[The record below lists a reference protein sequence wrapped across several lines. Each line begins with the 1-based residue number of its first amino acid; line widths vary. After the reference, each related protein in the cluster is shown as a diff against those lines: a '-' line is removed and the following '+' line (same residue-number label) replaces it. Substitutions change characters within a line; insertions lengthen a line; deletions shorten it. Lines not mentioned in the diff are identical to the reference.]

1 MSMDRIKALQRR
13 GCLRP
18 LDVQLAGLA
27 DRIVDGAESPLL
39 LAVALASRAVEDG
52 HACIDL
58 ADCAGRRWR
67 DLGGAELADE
77 APLPTWELWREHLQA
92 AAARRVVGGGEDRD
106 PAGARRQPPLSASLL
121 ALRAHRGGAHP
132 GAGRAEGGLFAV
144 WPTEGRTCS
153 RGR

>member
-1 MSMDRIKALQRR
+1 MMESTKLTTKLATKINEPRDAEDFDYIKRLARR

-67 DLGGAELADE
+67 DLGGAEIADE
-77 APLPTWELWREHLQA
+77 APLPTWTRRPLLLPPRHRPPRPSRSPYSA
-92 AAARRVVGGGEDRD
+92 A
-106 PAGARRQPPLSASLL
+106 
-121 ALRAHRGGAHP
+121 
-132 GAGRAEGGLFAV
+132 
-144 WPTEGRTCS
+144 
-153 RGR
+153 